1 MAAGREV
8 AEEAIDAV
16 ADVAEKVAEESA
28 QVAEVTRRL
37 NASHA
42 GFLVGGIGIGL
53 AVGFAGGYFLQKKV
67 LQLKYEKIA
76 DKEIAAMKEHYLR
89 KTVAMEATV
98 EKKEKTL
105 EDVSRDVRYSS
116 EGGDNVPYYK
126 MGSEPDK
133 PLGSPSIDLGDHQNV
148 FAVPDDEEEI
158 VVDPS
163 WDYARENKLRQPDV
177 PYAIHQDEFKQG
189 LEGYE
194 KWTLTYF
201 EGDDVLCNKKD
212 EVIEEQDEFIG
223 LGNLS
228 RFGQGS
234 GDPNIVYVRNEEKK
248 LDIEIVH
255 SDRKYAVEV
264 HGFADDEIRH
274 SSMKRRS
281 PRRSENDEASD

>member
-89 KTVAMEATV
+89 KTVAMEATA
-98 EKKEKTL
+98 EKKTL
-105 EDVSRDVRYSS
+105 NDVSKDLGYAT
-116 EGGDNVPYYK
+116 EGDGKVPYYK
-126 MGSEPDK
+126 VGSEPDK
-133 PLGSPSIDLGDHQNV
+133 AKEESRSV
-148 FAVPDDEEEI
+148 FAVPDTPEEVI
-158 VVDPS
+158 VDPK
-163 WDYARENKLRQPDV
+163 WDYAVENRSRDPQV
-177 PYAIHQDEFKQG
+177 PYTIHRDEFKQG
-189 LEGYE
+189 VEGHE
-194 KWTLTYF
+194 RWTLTYF
-201 EGDDVLCNKKD
+201 EGDDVLCNAKD
-212 EVIEEQDEFIG
+212 EVIDEQDEFIG

-228 RFGQGS
+228 RFGDGS

-281 PRRSENDEASD
+281 PRRSENEVSD